1 MNPVLKRVLLIFG
14 GMFVVQAVVMVV
26 MRGHIMDRASED
38 RIADVAFEPG
48 GALSTV
54 SAAAQDTSALQALTD
69 EDWST
74 RSLTWPRFTVQAH
87 LDATGRLT
95 VREEQVMRFVGD
107 WNGGER
113 IFNVRFG
120 QRFRFDRLLR
130 VDSLTGEAI
139 VLREG
144 DIDAVDGYDWL
155 DSQTLRWRSRLPD
168 DPPFRGTVLTYVLEY
183 AYDRILVPSG
193 DAYVLDH
200 EFAFRDRDGVI
211 GDFEL
216 TLTIDSAWAV
226 PPSFAGRWQ
235 QRGLPPGESFLVTV
249 PLTWQGEGVPAGV
262 LAGANPSARL
272 AVAGGGALAL
282 LLLLVGFFARER
294 ANGRFEP
301 LPAGPIDEAWLR
313 QHLFTMPAEVAGAF
327 WDMSV
332 GPPEVAATL
341 ARLVSEHKLK
351 SSVRTRGKSIFT
363 QHVLHLELQAKRER
377 FERYERTLIDK
388 LFASGA
394 NSTNTESIR
403 ERYAQTGFDP
413 ASTIRDGVLAELE
426 RVPESGQAL
435 TLPRSWP
442 ATLALLAT
450 ALVVGGLAAGRSAFD
465 GVACLGAFG
474 VGLGGWIVAGSQAFA
489 WQHRV
494 VRPAVHALRFV
505 LPVLGFAFGLVWLAR
520 RGEYPIGLLTLVCAS
535 LLAFGF
541 TWSVLATARS
551 RQSPERLRLRKRLAA
566 AREYFRHELRK
577 PEPVL
582 RDAWYPY
589 LLAFGLHRQVTTW
602 FKAHGQDATGASR
615 ASRSASSFGSA
626 SATDASSG
634 SSWSGF
640 GGGGGFAGAGATV
653 AFGAAVSGM
662 ASSVSPPSS
671 SSSGGGSSSSGGSSG
686 GGGGGG
692 W

>member
-1 MNPVLKRVLLIFG
+1 MNPMLKRVLIIFL

-26 MRGHIMDRASED
+26 MRQQVTTMAARERLADLAPDAGDEILQAVAQETDTSLLQSLSSED
-38 RIADVAFEPG
+38 WY
-48 GALSTV
+48 S
-54 SAAAQDTSALQALTD
+54 
-69 EDWST
+69 
-74 RSLTWPRFTVQAH
+74 RSLTWPRFTVRAH
-87 LDATGRLT
+87 VDATGKLS
-95 VREEQVMRFVGD
+95 VREEQVMRFIGD

-113 IFNVRFG
+113 RFDVRFG

-139 VLREG
+139 ALREG
-144 DIDAVDGYDWL
+144 DIDAVDGFDWF

-183 AYDRILVPSG
+183 EYDRILVPTG
-193 DAYVLDH
+193 DAYLLDH

-226 PPSFAGRWQ
+226 PSTFAGQWR

-249 PLTWQGEGVPAGV
+249 PLRWRGSGVPPGV
-262 LAGANPSARL
+262 LVGASPTLRL
-272 AVAGGGALAL
+272 AVAGVGSFALLAL
-282 LLLLVGFFARER
+282 LAGFFARER
-294 ANGRFEP
+294 VTGRFEP
-301 LPAGPIDEAWLR
+301 LPSGPIDEPWLR
-313 QHLFTMPAEVAGAF
+313 EHLFTMPAEVAGAV

-341 ARLVSEHKLK
+341 ARLVSEHKLQ
-351 SSVRTRGKSIFT
+351 SSVRTRGKSIFK
-363 QHVLHLELQAKRER
+363 QHVLHLELKAKRDR
-377 FERYERTLIDK
+377 FLRYERTLIDK
-388 LFASGA
+388 LFQSGA
-394 NSTNTESIR
+394 ITTNTEAIR
-403 ERYAQTGFDP
+403 ERYASTGFDP
-413 ASTIRDGVLAELE
+413 ASTIRAGVLAELE
-426 RVPESGQAL
+426 RVPNAGQAL

-442 ATLALLAT
+442 ATLALLAA
-450 ALVVGGLAAGRSAFD
+450 ALFVGGFAASRSAFD
-465 GVACLGAFG
+465 GLACLAAFG
-474 VGLGGWIVAGSQAFA
+474 IGLGGWIVAGSQALA
-489 WQHRV
+489 WQKRV
-494 VRPAVHALRFV
+494 VQPAVHALRFV
-505 LPVLGFAFGLVWLAR
+505 VPILGFAAGLVWLATR
-520 RGEYPIGLLTLVCAS
+520 AEYPIGLLTLVCAS
-535 LLAFGF
+535 LLAMGF

-566 AREYFRHELRK
+566 AREFFRHELRK
-577 PEPVL
+577 PEPAL

-589 LLAFGLHRQVTTW
+589 MLAFGLHQQVNAW
-602 FKAHGQDATGASR
+602 FKAHGQEVAGTSR
-615 ASRSASSFGSA
+615 MSRTSSSLGSSSAS
-626 SATDASSG
+626 DVSSG
-634 SSWSGF
+634 NSWSGF
-640 GGGGGFAGAGATV
+640 SGGGGFAGAGATM